1 MDIVVRYVYNHVS
14 TMVLFFISIFNLS
27 RFRLMFS
34 CRFSQPLN
42 VSQNFTL
49 LCLLLFLLF
58 FFFFNP
64 KMTQEQEERP
74 MIDDLTL
81 DLYHTYCG
89 MNDRRELER
98 HLMSIK
104 KQLPAVSSNSNN
116 NNETYKVNA
125 SYLYI

>member
-1 MDIVVRYVYNHVS
+1 MEIVVRYVYNHVS
-14 TMVLFFISIFNLS
+14 IMFIFLFSTC
-27 RFRLMFS
+27 FRLMFS

-42 VSQNFTL
+42 VSQNFIL
-49 LCLLLFLLF
+49 LCFLLFLLF
-58 FFFFNP
+58 FFFKNS
-64 KMTQEQEERP
+64 KMTQEQDRP

-81 DLYHTYCG
+81 DLYHTYCC
-89 MNDRRELER
+89 MNDRQELER

-104 KQLPAVSSNSNN
+104 KQLFAVSSNSNN

>member
-1 MDIVVRYVYNHVS
+1 MS
-14 TMVLFFISIFNLS
+14 LFSAIKCQPEFHFALLPFIS
-27 RFRLMFS
+27 
-34 CRFSQPLN
+34 
-42 VSQNFTL
+42 T
-49 LCLLLFLLF
+49 F
-58 FFFFNP
+58 FFFKNY
-64 KMTQEQEERP
+64 KMTQEQDRP

-89 MNDRRELER
+89 MNDRQELER

-104 KQLPAVSSNSNN
+104 KQLFAVSSNSNN